1 MWLKYFFTKAYH
13 SYLIIV
19 LISCIII
26 SLSSGLEVATNIV
39 TVAKASLLIL
49 SFPSLYSA
57 LFFSKKYKNIVAP
70 ILLFPSI
77 KLWFLTI
84 KYNNALALSSS
95 VGYKSLP
102 PKLWYIV
109 DILLLNESSLSI
121 ANWSP

>member
-1 MWLKYFFTKAYH
+1 M
-13 SYLIIV
+13 IIV

-26 SLSSGLEVATNIV
+26 SLSSGLDVATNIV
-39 TVAKASLLIL
+39 KVAKASLLIL
-49 SFPSLYSA
+49 SFPFLYNA

-70 ILLFPSI
+70 ILLLPSI

-95 VGYKSLP
+95 AGYKWFP
-102 PKLWYIV
+102 PKLWYMI

-121 ANWSP
+121 AN